1 MLALTKPQ
9 WNGIG
14 LFMFGVLLLVGNK
27 PFSEGCRQFQLE
39 MFKRDYGIWSFRI
52 PAIILGALL
61 TLLGIG
67 FFFF

>member
-1 MLALTKPQ
+1 MTQPQ
-9 WNGIG
+9 WNGIC
-14 LFMFGVLLLVGNK
+14 LFAFGVLLLLANK
-27 PFSEGCRQFQLE
+27 PFSKGCQQFQGE

-52 PAIILGALL
+52 PAILIGALL